1 MQAKLTL
8 SIDRDIIEDAK
19 EYSRQQHKSLSRVVE
34 NYLKL
39 VVRNQNKEIELS
51 PIVAQLSGVIS
62 SNNVE
67 NYKKDYADYLEKKYR

>member
-8 SIDRDIIEDAK
+8 SIDSDIIEQAK
-19 EYSRQQHKSLSRVVE
+19 EYSRLQHKSLSRVVE

-39 VVRNQNKEIELS
+39 VVSNQKEEIELS

-62 SNNVE
+62 SNSVE
-67 NYKKDYADYLEKKYR
+67 NYKRDYVDYLENKYR

>member
-1 MQAKLTL
+1 MQTKLTL
-8 SIDRDIIEDAK
+8 SIDSDIIEQAK

-39 VVRNQNKEIELS
+39 VVSNQKEEIELS

-62 SNNVE
+62 SNSVE
-67 NYKKDYADYLEKKYR
+67 NYKRDYADYLENKYR